1 MVYRFSYNLSDL
13 FNYNIIKGDI
23 KMSDYNLGI
32 DMYVTIKGD
41 INLYREI
48 ESFVEDKLGL
58 WGFKDKEITLKGQY
72 DTNDYGCVLV
82 GNMPEDLTCED
93 SILKKLVFDYNADIG
108 FEFFDFP
115 KIFDRE
121 TNSKNENIYFSA
133 EDIKFLGSLNA
144 DVYIHC

>member
-1 MVYRFSYNLSDL
+1 
-13 FNYNIIKGDI
+13 
-23 KMSDYNLGI
+23 MSDYNLGI

-58 WGFKDKEITLKGQY
+58 WDVKDKEITLKGQY
-72 DTNDYGCVLV
+72 DTNDYGRVLV
-82 GNMPEDLTCED
+82 GNMPEGLTCED

-121 TNSKNENIYFSA
+121 TNSKNENIFFPPK
-133 EDIKFLGSLNA
+133 I
-144 DVYIHC
+144 

>member
-1 MVYRFSYNLSDL
+1 
-13 FNYNIIKGDI
+13 
-23 KMSDYNLGI
+23 
-32 DMYVTIKGD
+32 
-41 INLYREI
+41 
-48 ESFVEDKLGL
+48 
-58 WGFKDKEITLKGQY
+58 
-72 DTNDYGCVLV
+72 
-82 GNMPEDLTCED
+82 MPEGLTCED